1 VSPGP
6 SFLDA
11 AGVGPD
17 ARGVRGWLRLLVFL
31 LVGWEPIS
39 LGLAVARLLPTL
51 GDRGLAAAGL
61 VALRVLVAGL
71 GVAAALALWNR
82 RPHAVALAR
91 VALIASGL
99 TGLVVLLT
107 PILPSNRLPGT
118 TLPLA
123 AGLTVYYGAWLAYLS
138 RSRRVR
144 ETFGG

>member
-1 VSPGP
+1 MRAVVQRVSEASVRVDGEVKG
-6 SFLDA
+6 A
-11 AGVGPD
+11 VG
-17 ARGVRGWLRLLVFL
+17 
-31 LVGWEPIS
+31 
-39 LGLAVARLLPTL
+39 
-51 GDRGLAAAGL
+51 
-61 VALRVLVAGL
+61 
-71 GVAAALALWNR
+71 
-82 RPHAVALAR
+82 
-91 VALIASGL
+91 